1 MLTKRNYAVLL
12 LATLFAG
19 LFLHSIVGA
28 VLGAGLT
35 ALMMHFRTFSADRES
50 RWNAMEAT
58 FNIVLIIVVW
68 AGLFVGDKYPALAWA
83 NAAFVAGFLG
93 NIVVGISLRLF
104 GPRG

>member
-28 VLGAGLT
+28 ILGAALT
-35 ALMMHFRTFSADRES
+35 ALMMHFRTFSAARENK
-50 RWNAMEAT
+50 WNATEAI

-68 AGLFVGDKYPALAWA
+68 AGLFVSAKYPALAWA

-93 NIVVGISLRLF
+93 HIVVGVCLRVF
-104 GPRG
+104 GPRS